1 MARGKRRGTEKRQLG
16 ALLGVRTTPA
26 MKAALEERAAREGI
40 TPNSLARTILA
51 NALPVDPREAV
62 AIPARV
68 PAFAPPPGIVHE
80 LAHARETAAEAVGML
95 VQASRRYREMGMAE
109 THADAEAVLRTMRM
123 AAAELLDL
131 SADIA
136 REWRAFLA
144 SQDGRMV
151 T

>member
-1 MARGKRRGTEKRQLG
+1 MARKRRGTEKR
-16 ALLGVRTTPA
+16 AL
-26 MKAALEERAAREGI
+26 
-40 TPNSLARTILA
+40 
-51 NALPVDPREAV
+51 NALINVRMSPTLKNAIEREAQRLGLTPIAYV
-62 AIPARV
+62 RQILVQAVPETDPADAV
-68 PAFAPPPGIVHE
+68 PIKARDFVPPPGIVHE
-80 LAHARETAAEAVGML
+80 LASARETAAEAVGML

-144 SQDGRMV
+144 SHGDRMAV
-151 T
+151 